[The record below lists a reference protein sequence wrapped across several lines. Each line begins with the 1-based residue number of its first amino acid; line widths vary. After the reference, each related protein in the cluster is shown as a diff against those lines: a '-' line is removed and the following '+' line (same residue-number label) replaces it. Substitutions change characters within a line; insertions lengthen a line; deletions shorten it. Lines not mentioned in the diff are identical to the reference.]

1 MTPSSVLIL
10 AAGKGSRMNSARP
23 KVLHALAG
31 KPLLAHVM
39 QAARALAAERIV
51 VVYGY
56 GGDAVPNAFRQ
67 SEALFVLQEQQL
79 GTGHAA
85 MQALAHLPAEG
96 TTLVL
101 YGDVPLTRTATLTR
115 VLSHPRALCLL
126 TAVLEDPSGYGRILR
141 DTAGKVT
148 RIAEE
153 KDANSEERRVR
164 EINTGILAAPNAA
177 LRAWLSRLTQH
188 NAQGEYYLTDIV
200 PLALADG
207 VPVVTESVQDQWEV
221 QGVNSREQLAQL
233 ERRYQLEIA
242 RRLMAAGVTLADP
255 SRLDVRGELDC
266 APDVSIDVGCVFE
279 GRVSLATEVVI
290 GAHCVIR
297 NCDIGPG
304 TLIAP
309 FTHLDGARIGPRCSV
324 GPFARLRPGAVLA
337 ENAHLGNFVEMKNAT
352 LGEGSKANHLSY
364 LGDTLVG
371 RKVNIGAG
379 TITCNYDGANKHR
392 TVIEDGAFI
401 GSDTALVAPVTI
413 GRDATIGAGSVITED
428 APPGELTL
436 ARGRQ
441 VTIKG
446 WKKPVKAKREE

>member
-10 AAGKGSRMNSARP
+10 AAGKGSRMHSARP

-31 KPLLAHVM
+31 KPLLAHVI

-85 MQALAHLPAEG
+85 MQALAHLPAAG

>member
-85 MQALAHLPAEG
+85 MQALAHLPAAG

>member
-1 MTPSSVLIL
+1 
-10 AAGKGSRMNSARP
+10 
-23 KVLHALAG
+23 
-31 KPLLAHVM
+31 
-39 QAARALAAERIV
+39 
-51 VVYGY
+51 
-56 GGDAVPNAFRQ
+56 
-67 SEALFVLQEQQL
+67 
-79 GTGHAA
+79 
-85 MQALAHLPAEG
+85 MQALAHLPAAG

-233 ERRYQLEIA
+233 ERRSQLDIA